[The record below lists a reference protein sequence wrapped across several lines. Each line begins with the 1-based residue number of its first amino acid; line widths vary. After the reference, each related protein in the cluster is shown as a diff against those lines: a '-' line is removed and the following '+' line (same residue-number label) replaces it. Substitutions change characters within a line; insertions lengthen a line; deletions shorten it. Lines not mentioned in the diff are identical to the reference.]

1 MTLTILVIILF
12 VITVSLMIYYGLLHG
27 KYEMTKAH
35 ELGHAKI
42 MYELN
47 QFYKSNFPIY
57 IMLYKDKDQIGWAG
71 KATCYSLSKSVD
83 SGNFESIQKVS
94 KAGILAEYEEV
105 HKYSFTPLYK
115 FCRNI
120 AVKYEEISN
129 ENSDGYYNKHPEKF
143 VYKNIKYFVTEK
155 KELISNPKSRVEL
168 YLYTDNKLRKI
179 KYKEDLPESL
189 NFPYK
194 FEFIQDKEN
203 SF

>member
-1 MTLTILVIILF
+1 MTLIILVIIIAVCL
-12 VITVSLMIYYGLLHG
+12 IYYGLLHG

-57 IMLYKDKDQIGWAG
+57 IILYKYKSQIGWAG
-71 KATCYSLSKSVD
+71 KASCFSLSKSVD
-83 SGNFESIQKVS
+83 SGNFESIQKVA

-120 AVKYEEISN
+120 AFKYEEIS
-129 ENSDGYYNKHPEKF
+129 
-143 VYKNIKYFVTEK
+143 I
-155 KELISNPKSRVEL
+155 
-168 YLYTDNKLRKI
+168 
-179 KYKEDLPESL
+179 
-189 NFPYK
+189 
-194 FEFIQDKEN
+194 
-203 SF
+203 